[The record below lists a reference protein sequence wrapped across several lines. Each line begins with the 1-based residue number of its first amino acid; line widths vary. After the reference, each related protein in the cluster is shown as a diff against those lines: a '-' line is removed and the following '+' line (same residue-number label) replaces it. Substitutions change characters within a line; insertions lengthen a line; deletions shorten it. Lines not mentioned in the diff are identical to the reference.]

1 LYLFLSTLT
10 TRIQKM
16 ARSKT
21 SKKWLHEHFDDIYVK
36 KAQQEGWRSRAIYK
50 LIEIDEKDHLIK
62 PGMTVVDLG
71 AAPGSWSEYAARQVG
86 DKGKVIA
93 LDILAMDAIA
103 GVEFI
108 QGDFR
113 EDAVYDRL
121 LRTIGE
127 KPVDLVMSDL
137 APNMSGMKAV
147 DQPRAMYLAELTLEL
162 AQKVLKPGGDM
173 LLKAFTGEG
182 LDEYKKEI
190 RQHFSKLIVRKPK
203 ASRPRS
209 PEIYLLA
216 RGYNL

>member
-1 LYLFLSTLT
+1 
-10 TRIQKM
+10 M

-21 SKKWLHEHFDDIYVK
+21 SKKWLAEHFDDPYVK

-50 LIEIDEKDHLIK
+50 LIEIDERDKLLK

-71 AAPGSWSEYAARQVG
+71 AAPGGWSEYAARKVG
-86 DKGKVIA
+86 DQGRVIA
-93 LDILAMDAIA
+93 LDLLPMDAIA

-108 QGDFR
+108 QGDFH
-113 EDAVYDRL
+113 EEAVSGRL
-121 LRTIGE
+121 LEVIGE
-127 KPVDLVMSDL
+127 RPVDLVMSDM

-147 DQPRAMYLAELTLEL
+147 DQPRAMYLAELSLEL

-173 LLKAFTGEG
+173 LIKAFTGEG
-182 LDEYKKEI
+182 LDEFKREI
-190 RQHFSKLIVRKPK
+190 RQHFRKLIVRKPK

-216 RGYNL
+216 RGYNV

>member
-1 LYLFLSTLT
+1 
-10 TRIQKM
+10 M

-86 DKGKVIA
+86 DQGKVIA
-93 LDILAMDAIA
+93 LDILPMDAIA

-108 QGDFR
+108 LGDFR
-113 EDAVYDRL
+113 EDHVYDRL

-182 LDEYKKEI
+182 LDEFKKEI